1 MPCRRGGRAA
11 NRDDHVHAGRDELGR
26 ESREA
31 LLLRLRPAAHVG
43 HVLLLN
49 VAQVVQGLTQRQRRG
64 AVGRSCAAREEADA
78 PRLGARLRIT
88 VRRAGKHGER
98 EQNEQYYA
106 RHHLRFFVLARFGA
120 LADLALAVPLL
131 LAAAFPGLT
140 LPFFALPFRGSS
152 AVAGSGSAGAG
163 PEASGASAV
172 GNTGA
177 SPSGPSGVTMMEC
190 GRPSGPL
197 SWPRIWSVLAPP
209 VRLRAIFWS
218 WFLSFSL
225 GSFPPLSRAQASTTS
240 SM

>member
-49 VAQVVQGLTQRQRRG
+49 VAQVVQSLAQRQRRG

-78 PRLGARLRIT
+78 PGLGARLRIT
-88 VRRAGKHGER
+88 VRRAGEQSER
-98 EQNEQYYA
+98 EQDGQYCA
-106 RHHLRFFVLARFGA
+106 RHHVRFFALTRFGA
-120 LADLALAVPLL
+120 LAVRLI
-131 LAAAFPGLT
+131 LAAGFA
-140 LPFFALPFRGSS
+140 LPFFALPFWGSF
-152 AVAGSGSAGAG
+152 AVAGSGSAGAA
-163 PEASGASAV
+163 PAASGASAV
-172 GNTGA
+172 GSTGA

-190 GRPSGPL
+190 GSPSGPL

-225 GSFPPLSRAQASTTS
+225 GSLPPLSRAQASTTS